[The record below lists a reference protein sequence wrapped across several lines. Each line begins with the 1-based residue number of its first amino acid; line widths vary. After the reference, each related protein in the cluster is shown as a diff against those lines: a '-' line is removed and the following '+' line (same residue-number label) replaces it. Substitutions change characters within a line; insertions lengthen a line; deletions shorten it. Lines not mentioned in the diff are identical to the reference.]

1 MERSENGNCDVVA
14 MWWIEAG
21 NGGVAIKARLVDFR
35 DGGRWMFRVR
45 GIHRRSSFSVRR
57 DERASSY
64 SRRTMWCNARFSLQN
79 VKLLAERER
88 EREGGRVRRRDGGMQ
103 GRDEGKVSK

>member
-1 MERSENGNCDVVA
+1 
-14 MWWIEAG
+14 
-21 NGGVAIKARLVDFR
+21 
-35 DGGRWMFRVR
+35 MFRVR

-79 VKLLAERER
+79 VKLLTERER
-88 EREGGRVRRRDGGMQ
+88 ESGRVRRRDGGMQ